1 VCREAGTNV
10 TDGQHEAQQEGEIM
24 GTTVNRGAWRSVVAL
39 CGLAMAVGC
48 ASTEMTN
55 TWFDP
60 AAMGQ
65 PLHKVAVIALTKDP
79 GMRRMA
85 ETEASKQVKGT
96 QVIPSYLVLS
106 DEDLRSRDVVK
117 AKLQDQGFDGALVM
131 RLAAVTEQV
140 TNTGYYGTFDS
151 YYDWASNTVYAP
163 GYLSTDVVVDVVSS
177 LYSLPQDKLIWSGT
191 SRTFDPA
198 SAKEV
203 VGDVSKQVA
212 KEIKK
217 DRLVL

>member
-1 VCREAGTNV
+1 
-10 TDGQHEAQQEGEIM
+10 
-24 GTTVNRGAWRSVVAL
+24 
-39 CGLAMAVGC
+39 
-48 ASTEMTN
+48 
-55 TWFDP
+55 
-60 AAMGQ
+60 
-65 PLHKVAVIALTKDP
+65 
-79 GMRRMA
+79 
-85 ETEASKQVKGT
+85 
-96 QVIPSYLVLS
+96 
-106 DEDLRSRDVVK
+106 
-117 AKLQDQGFDGALVM
+117 
-131 RLAAVTEQV
+131 
-140 TNTGYYGTFDS
+140 
-151 YYDWASNTVYAP
+151 VYAP